1 MTEQWLII
9 WNEKQYNYKKLLED
23 INNGLHNGFISQQY
37 RKIQKNLP
45 KIDDIVYI
53 KVKGCIIAKSIVINI
68 KLLNNPID
76 KYDIDNTNMKSS
88 EFCVIQIIKI
98 YNTPIKTKR
107 NTCMTNWTHL
117 NHNEFEF

>member
-68 KLLNNPID
+68 KHYQI
-76 KYDIDNTNMKSS
+76 
-88 EFCVIQIIKI
+88 VIG
-98 YNTPIKTKR
+98 
-107 NTCMTNWTHL
+107 L
-117 NHNEFEF
+117 V